1 MNEGMHRE
9 VSFASLLWLTQLT
22 SYARYVLWHGFW
34 DPTSLFVMLSFRGP
48 RD

>member
-22 SYARYVLWHGFW
+22 SYARYVWHGFW